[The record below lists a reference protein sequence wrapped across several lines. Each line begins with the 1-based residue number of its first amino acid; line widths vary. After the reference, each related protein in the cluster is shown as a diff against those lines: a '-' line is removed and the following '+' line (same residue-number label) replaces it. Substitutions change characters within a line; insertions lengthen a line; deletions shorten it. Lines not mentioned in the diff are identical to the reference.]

1 MKEIKRKMV
10 DFIDDHPYIA
20 SIIGAILVYL
30 AVVAALGLIVFI
42 LWLDSISKIA
52 SAAVILFPLLVIYIK
67 CVIDP

>member
-1 MKEIKRKMV
+1 MR
-10 DFIDDHPYIA
+10 DFIYHLIDDHPYIA

-30 AVVAALGLIVFI
+30 AIVAALGLIVFV

-67 CVIDP
+67 CIIDP